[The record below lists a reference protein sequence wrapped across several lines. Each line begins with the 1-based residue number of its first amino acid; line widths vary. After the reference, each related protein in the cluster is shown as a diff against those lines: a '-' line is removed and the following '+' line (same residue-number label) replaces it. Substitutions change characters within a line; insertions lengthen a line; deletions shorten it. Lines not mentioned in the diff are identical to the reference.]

1 MKIRRIVVGLDF
13 APQSRQALEAA
24 ASLAGDLGAELE
36 ALFVESD
43 ELHRLAGLPFARE
56 LGVGSASARRMDP
69 GALERTFEAQARQ
82 ARRAL
87 AQLAEPRALRWRLR
101 VTRGSVT
108 EEIVATATPDDLTV
122 IGISRLGPEALRLAR
137 EVPATVLVLPRSR
150 RFRGPLAA
158 VCPLA
163 VEPARAVGLLLPL
176 SSAVGDGLTLLVT
189 ASDVEAA
196 TPWCEKVGALLDER
210 GCRADI
216 EIVRE
221 SQPEALQAALE
232 RLAPRAV
239 AILAPP
245 APARTPRIG

>member
-13 APQSRQALEAA
+13 GPQSRPALEAA
-24 ASLAGDLGAELE
+24 ASLAGDLDAELE
-36 ALFVESD
+36 ALFVESE
-43 ELHRLAGLPFARE
+43 ELLRMAGMPFARE
-56 LGVGSASARRMDP
+56 VGVGSASARRLDP
-69 GALERTFEAQARQ
+69 AALERTLEAHARQ

-87 AQLAEPRALRWRLR
+87 AALAEARPLRWRLR

-108 EEIVATATPDDLTV
+108 EELVATATPDDLTV
-122 IGISRLGPEALRLAR
+122 VGIPGWGAEALRLAP
-137 EVPATVLVLPRSR
+137 ETPATLLVLPPSG

-158 VCPLA
+158 VCP
-163 VEPARAVGLLLPL
+163 VSVDPQRVVDLLLPL

-189 ASDVEAA
+189 APGVEAA
-196 TPWCEKVGALLDER
+196 KPWCERAGALLEER
-210 GCRADI
+210 HCEADL

-221 SQPEALQAALE
+221 GQPETLQTALE

-245 APARTPRIG
+245 PSAAG